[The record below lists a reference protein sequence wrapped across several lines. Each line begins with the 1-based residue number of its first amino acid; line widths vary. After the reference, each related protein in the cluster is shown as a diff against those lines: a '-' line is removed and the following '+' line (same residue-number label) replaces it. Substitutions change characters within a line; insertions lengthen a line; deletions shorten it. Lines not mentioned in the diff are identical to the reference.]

1 MKRQLAAQNSFD
13 DWNALGKLLSA
24 MFFSMGFLLLPFHN
38 LRQIAWALLWIFVL
52 MGELRWYK
60 IHFTKLFVR
69 TSIMLLAMGLLLPLR
84 PLNADDILWLRLGPL
99 SFFREGTLR
108 VIMIWAKGSFVMLI
122 SLLVVRSTPYL
133 ALIHALQRLHMPA
146 WVLAILLYMYRL
158 FFVLQQELFRIQQAI
173 KSRVPGWSLKA
184 RLRFFGKF
192 SAVYLA
198 RIIRRS
204 QTNYQAMI
212 SRGFT
217 GQIIFDYKT
226 KFALKDGGLLIL
238 SVSFMVVSVL
248 WI

>member
-1 MKRQLAAQNSFD
+1 MERQLAAQNSFG

-38 LRQIAWALLWIFVL
+38 LRQIVWALLWIFAL
-52 MGELRWYK
+52 MGVLKRCK
-60 IHFTKLFVR
+60 IQFTKLFVR
-69 TSIMLLAMGLLLPLR
+69 TSIMLLVMGLFLPLR
-84 PLNADDILWLRLGPL
+84 PLSADDALWLRLGPL

-108 VIMIWAKGSFVMLI
+108 LIMIWAKGSFVMLI
-122 SLLVVRSTPYL
+122 SLFVVRSTPYL
-133 ALIHALQRLHMPA
+133 ALIHALQRLHIPD

-158 FFVLQQELFRIQQAI
+158 FFVLQQELCRIQRAI
-173 KSRVPGWSLKA
+173 KSRVPRWPLKA

-226 KFALKDGGLLIL
+226 RFALKDGGLLII
-238 SVSFMVVSVL
+238 SVGFLVVSVV